1 MMALPLAKGEALG
14 NDYLVV
20 DAGDLAAALAAAD
33 PATADAVAAD
43 PATADAAGADPMT
56 PALARA
62 LCDRHRGLG
71 ADGVLVGWPDASP
84 IRLRI
89 WNPDGTGAEKSGNG
103 LRIFGA
109 WLHGRGRVGDEPFEV
124 ELPRDVVRLRV
135 LGPAPGGGLVLSV
148 AMGAADFHGR
158 AVGFGPQPGLADQVA
173 LDLGDAGSALV
184 NTVSLGNPHCVVL
197 VDEFSRADFEAR
209 GPALAT
215 SPAFAEGTNV
225 QFARALDRSTA
236 EAWIWERGAGETLAS
251 GSSACAVAATLVRR
265 GALDAGVVT
274 VRMPG
279 GEVSVD
285 VAGDFQVTLRGP
297 ARMVYEAVV
306 GPELLGSWLG
316 PGRA

>member
-1 MMALPLAKGEALG
+1 MRALALAKGEALG

-20 DAGDLAAALAAAD
+20 DARDLATARAASE
-33 PATADAVAAD
+33 PAVAAD
-43 PATADAAGADPMT
+43 PAAPDPMT

-71 ADGVLVGWPDASP
+71 ADGVLVGWPHVTP

-109 WLHGRGRVGDEPFEV
+109 WLHGRGVVGGEPFEV
-124 ELPRDVVRLRV
+124 ALPRDVVRLQV
-135 LGPAPGGGLVLSV
+135 QGAAPGGGLVLSV
-148 AMGAADFHGR
+148 AMGAADFEGR
-158 AVGFGPQPGLADQVA
+158 AVGFGPQSGLADQVA
-173 LDLGDAGSALV
+173 LDLGEAGSALV

-197 VDEFSRADFEAR
+197 VDEFSRADFETR

-225 QFARALDRSTA
+225 QFARALDRHTA

-265 GALDAGVVT
+265 GALDPGAIT

-285 VAGDFQVTLRGP
+285 VAGDFRLTLRGP

-306 GPELLGSWLG
+306 A
-316 PGRA
+316 PGLVEAWVAGAMPA